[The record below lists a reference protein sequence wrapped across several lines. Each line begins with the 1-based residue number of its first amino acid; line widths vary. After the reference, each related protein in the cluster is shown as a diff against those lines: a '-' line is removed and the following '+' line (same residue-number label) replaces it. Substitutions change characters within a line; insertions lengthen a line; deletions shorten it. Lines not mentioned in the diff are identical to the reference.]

1 MIRSAARIFDRD
13 GYALSTLQDICA
25 EALMSKG
32 ALYVHFPE
40 GKRTLADAVE
50 GLALDEVRRALDRT
64 GAGSAMQRLID
75 GSHALATAVEGDVVV
90 RAGFVLGCDRAR
102 RGTATAYSAWRDF
115 VRHALDAA
123 RVEGVTTTSAA
134 AAGAEPVIIT
144 MPLLGVITDIPAV
157 EPAAW
162 WRLILPQLVTA
173 AALPT
178 LTPTPSAG

>member
-1 MIRSAARIFDRD
+1 
-13 GYALSTLQDICA
+13 
-25 EALMSKG
+25 MSKG
-32 ALYVHFPE
+32 ALYFHFPE

-50 GLALDEVRRALDRT
+50 DLALDEVRRVLHHTD
-64 GAGSAMQRLID
+64 AGSAAQRLID
-75 GSHALATAVEGDVVV
+75 GSHALATAVERDVVV

-102 RGTATAYSAWRDF
+102 RGAATAYSAWREF

-123 RVEGVTTTSAA
+123 CDEGVTTTDA

-144 MPLLGVITDIPAV
+144 MPLLGVIADIPAV
-157 EPAAW
+157 EPATW

-178 LTPTPSAG
+178 LTPTPSAGAAPG